1 MHLPNKKSV
10 SSLCG
15 GEGAVKVD
23 FISDRIF
30 RVKQDI
36 INSPISALKI
46 RVILY
51 KATQNSF
58 LLYSIFK

>member
-1 MHLPNKKSV
+1 MHLPNKKSI
-10 SSLCG
+10 SSLCR

-51 KATQNSF
+51 KATQN
-58 LLYSIFK
+58 

>member
-1 MHLPNKKSV
+1 MHLPNKKSI

-36 INSPISALKI
+36 IINSPISALKI

-51 KATQNSF
+51 KATQN
-58 LLYSIFK
+58 

>member
-1 MHLPNKKSV
+1 MHLPNKKYI

-23 FISDRIF
+23 FISDRIFRVKIF

-51 KATQNSF
+51 KATQN
-58 LLYSIFK
+58 

>member
-1 MHLPNKKSV
+1 MHLPNKKSI

-36 INSPISALKI
+36 INSPISALTI

-51 KATQNSF
+51 KATQN
-58 LLYSIFK
+58 